1 MTLVMHAFLHDK
13 FIQLYG
19 GLSTTVNTGAE
30 QYCHRGRML
39 TTSEKI
45 NISIYR
51 HFCKC
56 LYKGLCHKLSTNY
69 VSWAK

>member
-1 MTLVMHAFLHDK
+1 MTLVMHVFLHDK

-19 GLSTTVNTGAE
+19 SLSTTVSTGAE

-56 LYKGLCHKLSTNY
+56 LYKGLCPKLSTNY
-69 VSWAK
+69 ISWAK

>member
-1 MTLVMHAFLHDK
+1 MHAFLHDK

-19 GLSTTVNTGAE
+19 NLSTPVNTGAE
-30 QYCHRGRML
+30 KYCHRGWML

-51 HFCKC
+51 HLQKC
-56 LYKGLCHKLSTNY
+56 LYKGLCPKLSTN
-69 VSWAK
+69 KH